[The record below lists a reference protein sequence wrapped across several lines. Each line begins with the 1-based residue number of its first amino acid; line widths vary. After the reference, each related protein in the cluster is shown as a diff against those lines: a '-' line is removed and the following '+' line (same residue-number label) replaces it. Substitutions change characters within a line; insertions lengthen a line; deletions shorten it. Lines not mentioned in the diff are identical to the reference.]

1 MPILHGWNMQ
11 RSNRRERLIR
21 RKQNSNAK
29 TPNAW
34 ARVMS
39 FRNNRLRLRCARN
52 NSSKESDE
60 FELGQYNFLASFGVR
75 SIFHRCSFHGSHLQL
90 MNVRVCL
97 CLWLWSEVQYNLISF
112 LLLFGPM
119 FCFVFVL
126 VFRVDWLLLLL
137 LLWVCAFFLFQL
149 NNK

>member
-97 CLWLWSEVQYNLISF
+97 CLWLWSEVQHNLISF

-119 FCFVFVL
+119 FCFCFGFQGRLTAAIVV
-126 VFRVDWLLLLL
+126 VMS
-137 LLWVCAFFLFQL
+137 VCFFLVSA
-149 NNK
+149 